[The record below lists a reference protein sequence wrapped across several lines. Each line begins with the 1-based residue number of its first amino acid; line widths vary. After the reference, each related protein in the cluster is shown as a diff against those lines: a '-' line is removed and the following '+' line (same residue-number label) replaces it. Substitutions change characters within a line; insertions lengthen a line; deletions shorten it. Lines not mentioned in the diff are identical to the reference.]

1 MKRLLKA
8 WFLPPDF
15 EQWMFQQYKDCRQG
29 VRTIQAY
36 VDDFYRLSVQNDLME
51 TEDQQVARFIDGPCV
66 VIQDKASMHSVF
78 TLNEAVSLVT
88 RGEKQLKRPRAPT
101 WERNPSDSTR
111 PTQGRGKQPLVPTV
125 TPSQPMTSMR
135 KGANNSSDN
144 HPTIRTHDPI

>member
-111 PTQGRGKQPLVPTV
+111 PTQGRG
-125 TPSQPMTSMR
+125 PMTSMR